1 MSFDIDEKN
10 AYYNVAS
17 HKSVPDENEDDI
29 QIEEAILQ
37 KSPQFLTIEELK
49 RERSDRLNGDDV
61 KLAENDQ
68 NLDWNTFDEK
78 NPIKKLD
85 SNVVVSDSENRYT
98 KTSDILSNASLGI
111 K

>member
-1 MSFDIDEKN
+1 MR
-10 AYYNVAS
+10 
-17 HKSVPDENEDDI
+17 DENEDDI